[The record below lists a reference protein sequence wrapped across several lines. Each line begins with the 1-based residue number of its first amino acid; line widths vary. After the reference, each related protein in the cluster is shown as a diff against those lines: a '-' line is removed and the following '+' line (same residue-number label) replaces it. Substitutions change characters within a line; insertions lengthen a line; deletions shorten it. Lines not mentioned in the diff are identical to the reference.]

1 MVLGAAAVAGVVQLN
16 TAVTGVFVVEMEPGS
31 DTVGAAP
38 GLWRGTAVVEELGS
52 GTVVGEVVVGTVD
65 TAVAVVE
72 LGTGSAVVEMELGID
87 KAVAVEE
94 LGTAAVVE
102 VGIGTALVVGLDT
115 RLVVDKLAFDWV
127 RYTAVEQNQTSCT
140 RAAAAATVAAARQKS
155 FGKIADQMD
164 HSTMGYRWSAGIASS
179 RSSLDMSLESVPLE
193 K

>member
-1 MVLGAAAVAGVVQLN
+1 M
-16 TAVTGVFVVEMEPGS
+16 
-31 DTVGAAP
+31 
-38 GLWRGTAVVEELGS
+38 VEELGS
-52 GTVVGEVVVGTVD
+52 GTGVGEVVVGTVD
-65 TAVAVVE
+65 TGVAVVE

-115 RLVVDKLAFDWV
+115 RLVVDKLAFDRV

>member
-1 MVLGAAAVAGVVQLN
+1 M
-16 TAVTGVFVVEMEPGS
+16 
-31 DTVGAAP
+31 
-38 GLWRGTAVVEELGS
+38 
-52 GTVVGEVVVGTVD
+52 VGTVD

-127 RYTAVEQNQTSCT
+127 RYTAVEQNQTSCI

-164 HSTMGYRWSAGIASS
+164 HSTMGYRWSACIASS
-179 RSSLDMSLESVPLE
+179 RSSVNMSLESVPLE
-193 K
+193 KTKLIKMTLVLNNFVRLLLCI